1 MQFHKKKDLFDFTS
15 FFAWTFS
22 IFLAQRVLH
31 LPKIY
36 IYFFAI
42 GAPEQPDKTKT
53 QMLSEFHRQKSGT
66 IMEEPIHKSEED
78 LPEFTKQ
85 SVVSTVSSSAPR

>member
-1 MQFHKKKDLFDFTS
+1 MYYY
-15 FFAWTFS
+15 
-22 IFLAQRVLH
+22 FLGESVAPQEGSS
-31 LPKIY
+31 K
-36 IYFFAI
+36 

-53 QMLSEFHRQKSGT
+53 QMLSEFHRQKTGT

>member
-1 MQFHKKKDLFDFTS
+1 MPGLFQ
-15 FFAWTFS
+15 
-22 IFLAQRVLH
+22 IFWPSVLH

-36 IYFFAI
+36 TYFFAI